1 MKNWIPVILSVLLFS
16 CSEEPEIR
24 HKLEDAIEQ
33 EEVISPEENPNNQK
47 ISDFRSDLRKD
58 KTNWNEEDTFIDTLE
73 LVEYNTD
80 FDYTYAVFR
89 NSEGLSVTINTNLEI
104 DDYYQNRNFAVT
116 WKVGKYY
123 EAGEGEAIYFKEQ
136 LVAFEILQS
145 SYSLEKMFVAFS
157 KDYSNDTP
165 TAIEQY
171 INPDVALI
179 ATYNPG
185 LYCVTGRSKE
195 LPRPPYLIQ
204 DFVISNKIPAGNF
217 CDGYEG
223 VKDGLYYEFIDETQ
237 LPTFDDMSGEGGK
250 VSLYIEPEVV
260 YLYFAKVTVITD
272 GQFNRY
278 LYFFNGN
285 DKWYLWVEDFC
296 DCSA

>member
-1 MKNWIPVILSVLLFS
+1 MKNLIPIILSVLLFS

-24 HKLEDAIEQ
+24 HKLEDAIKQ
-33 EEVISPEENPNNQK
+33 EEVNAPTENPNDQK
-47 ISDFRSDLRKD
+47 ITDFRSDLRKG

-116 WKVGKYY
+116 WKVGKFS

-157 KDYSNDTP
+157 KDYSKGTRA
-165 TAIEQY
+165 AIEQY

-179 ATYNPG
+179 ATFNPG

-195 LPRPPYLIQ
+195 LPRPAYLNQ

-217 CDGYEG
+217 CEGYKG